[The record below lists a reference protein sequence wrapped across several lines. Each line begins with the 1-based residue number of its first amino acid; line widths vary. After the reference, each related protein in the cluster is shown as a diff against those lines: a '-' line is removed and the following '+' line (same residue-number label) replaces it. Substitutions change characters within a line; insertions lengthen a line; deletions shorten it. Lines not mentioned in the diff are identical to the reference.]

1 MKSNDEDC
9 VVFEAGGEVEEPDI
23 LFSDKGASW
32 LPTADS
38 LSQLQSTFLSLPV
51 PVPQTNVLRHL
62 VIDIWSHLQ
71 SIYIIY
77 VQSIIVS
84 NHFKMYCTYH
94 LLATETFLLLYIH
107 TSIPFSTIVK
117 PPSSQQ
123 IEIPEPGRRSTAQ
136 VLFLRFLSQPKIRP
150 ESFRCHRTEA
160 AWRRQRHQ
168 CRDFVQLAYFLNTT
182 KIDLKLLSCQQ
193 DDNVLNS
200 MCTIVGK
207 NPNVTCQNFLW
218 YIMYPN
224 LTYWDSLLLS
234 QNLFWS
240 PCHENLPCGWML
252 VRDTYTRVN
261 NKYKCSSNK
270 QPTTT
275 KHIEENGIITLP
287 KKSGRFWKCTS
298 QRHNNALEYQ

>member
-94 LLATETFLLLYIH
+94 LLATETFLLLYVYIYTHIIH
-107 TSIPFSTIVK
+107 LFRFPPLWNHPFPNKS
-117 PPSSQQ
+117 
-123 IEIPEPGRRSTAQ
+123 RSPNLA
-136 VLFLRFLSQPKIRP
+136 VVP
-150 ESFRCHRTEA
+150 
-160 AWRRQRHQ
+160 RHQ
-168 CRDFVQLAYFLNTT
+168 FFFFGFFRNQRFGLKVSGAIGPRRLEGGRDINVGILFNLNH
-182 KIDLKLLSCQQ
+182 LYSGNQRLR
-193 DDNVLNS
+193 
-200 MCTIVGK
+200 
-207 NPNVTCQNFLW
+207 NPF
-218 YIMYPN
+218 
-224 LTYWDSLLLS
+224 
-234 QNLFWS
+234 
-240 PCHENLPCGWML
+240 G
-252 VRDTYTRVN
+252 
-261 NKYKCSSNK
+261 
-270 QPTTT
+270 
-275 KHIEENGIITLP
+275 
-287 KKSGRFWKCTS
+287 KKSACCGDC
-298 QRHNNALEYQ
+298 

>member
-1 MKSNDEDC
+1 MSGKSLWTLSHEVKWRRLC
-9 VVFEAGGEVEEPDI
+9 CFWSRRWSGGARI
-23 LFSDKGASW
+23 LFSDKGVSW

-94 LLATETFLLLYIH
+94 LLATETFLLLYVYIYIYTYY

-117 PPSSQQ
+117 PPFSQQ
-123 IEIPEPGRRSTAQ
+123 IEIPEPGRRSTAP
-136 VLFLRFLSQPKIRP
+136 VFFLWFLSQSKIRP

-168 CRDFVQLAYFLNTT
+168 CRDFVQFKSFILWQPKTQKPVWKKVCVLRR
-182 KIDLKLLSCQQ
+182 LLS
-193 DDNVLNS
+193 
-200 MCTIVGK
+200 
-207 NPNVTCQNFLW
+207 
-218 YIMYPN
+218 
-224 LTYWDSLLLS
+224 LLS
-234 QNLFWS
+234 VYFRWCSYLIA
-240 PCHENLPCGWML
+240 GWL
-252 VRDTYTRVN
+252 LSTYAPALD
-261 NKYKCSSNK
+261 CS
-270 QPTTT
+270 
-275 KHIEENGIITLP
+275 GFP
-287 KKSGRFWKCTS
+287 KPQMQIFEQKISC
-298 QRHNNALEYQ
+298 